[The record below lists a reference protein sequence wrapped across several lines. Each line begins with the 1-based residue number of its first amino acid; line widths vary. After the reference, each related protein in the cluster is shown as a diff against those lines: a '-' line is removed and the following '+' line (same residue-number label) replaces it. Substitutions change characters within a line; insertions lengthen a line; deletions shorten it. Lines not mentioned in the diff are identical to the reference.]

1 MNETT
6 SESSRREAGDEEG
19 VGTAEAPASEEAAE
33 TAETPTTPAA
43 EDPAKALEEARA
55 QAADNYD
62 RYLRAA
68 AELDNFRKRTVKMR
82 SETREETLRDVLLQ
96 IAPVMDNMRRALAQK
111 NATVEA
117 FKQGVELIYAQLQ
130 EALRGYG
137 LEEIQ
142 AVGQPFD
149 PLSHEA
155 LLEVERPDQPPGV
168 VVEEMEKGYRLR
180 DKVVRPARVV
190 VSKTGGQNG

>member
-1 MNETT
+1 MSETT
-6 SESSRREAGDEEG
+6 SESI
-19 VGTAEAPASEEAAE
+19 SEEAAQPAG
-33 TAETPTTPAA
+33 AESQSVGEEAAQPAGAA
-43 EDPAKALEEARA
+43 EDAAKALEEARA
-55 QAADNYD
+55 QAAEHYD

-68 AELDNFRKRTVKMR
+68 AELDNYRKRTARMR

-96 IAPVMDNMRRALAQK
+96 IAPVMDNLRRALAQE
-111 NATVEA
+111 NATVET
-117 FKQGVELIYAQLQ
+117 FKQGIELICAQFQ

-142 AVGQPFD
+142 ALGQPFD
-149 PLSHEA
+149 PLCHEA
-155 LLEVERPDQPPGV
+155 LLEVECADQPPGT

-190 VSKTGGQNG
+190 VSKSGGQNG

>member
-1 MNETT
+1 MSETT
-6 SESSRREAGDEEG
+6 SDNIRPEADNEVAG
-19 VGTAEAPASEEAAE
+19 E
-33 TAETPTTPAA
+33 TEVPGAVPAA
-43 EDPAKALEEARA
+43 EDAAKALTEAQT
-55 QAADNYD
+55 QAAEHYD

-68 AELDNFRKRTVKMR
+68 AELDNYRKRTAKMR

-96 IAPVMDNMRRALAQK
+96 IAPVMDNMRRALAQE

-137 LEEIQ
+137 LEEVQ
-142 AVGQPFD
+142 AIGQLFD
-149 PLSHEA
+149 PVWHEA
-155 LLEVERPDQPPGV
+155 LLEVERPDLPSGT

-190 VSKTGGQNG
+190 VSKTGGENG

>member
-1 MNETT
+1 MSETT
-6 SESSRREAGDEEG
+6 SESIHQEASTAEVAGA
-19 VGTAEAPASEEAAE
+19 AEAPAAQ
-33 TAETPTTPAA
+33 AA
-43 EDPAKALEEARA
+43 EDPAKVLEAALA
-55 QAADNYD
+55 QAAENYD

-68 AELDNFRKRTVKMR
+68 AELDNYRKRTARMR

-96 IAPVMDNMRRALAQK
+96 VAPVMDNMRRALAQE

-117 FKQGVELIYAQLQ
+117 FKQGVELIYTQFQ

-142 AVGQPFD
+142 AIGQPFD
-149 PLSHEA
+149 PLCHEA
-155 LLEVERPDQPPGV
+155 LLEVERPDQPPGT

>member
-1 MNETT
+1 MSETT
-6 SESSRREAGDEEG
+6 SENARQEAGDEE
-19 VGTAEAPASEEAAE
+19 VIGT
-33 TAETPTTPAA
+33 TDTPAGVSA
-43 EDPAKALEEARA
+43 GEEEAKALEEARA
-55 QAADNYD
+55 QAAENYD

-68 AELDNFRKRTVKMR
+68 AELDNYRKRTARMR

-96 IAPVMDNMRRALAQK
+96 IAPVMDNMRRALVQE

-117 FKQGVELIYAQLQ
+117 FKQGVESIHVQLQ

-142 AVGQPFD
+142 ALGQPFD
-149 PLSHEA
+149 PLCHEA
-155 LLEVERPDQPPGV
+155 LLEVECPDQPPGT

>member
-1 MNETT
+1 MKETT
-6 SESSRREAGDEEG
+6 SEEIRRETEE
-19 VGTAEAPASEEAAE
+19 EEAAVPE
-33 TAETPTTPAA
+33 SGEGTQVAEV
-43 EDPAKALEEARA
+43 EEGEVSERDQALEEARA
-55 QAADNYD
+55 QAAENYD

-68 AELDNFRKRTVKMR
+68 AELDNYRKRTARMR

-96 IAPVMDNMRRALAQK
+96 IAPIMDNLRRALAQEK
-111 NATVEA
+111 ATVEA
-117 FKQGVELIYAQLQ
+117 LKQGVELIYAQFQ

-142 AVGQPFD
+142 ALGQPFD
-149 PLSHEA
+149 PLCHEA
-155 LLEVERPDQPPGV
+155 LLEVEHPDQPPGT

>member
-1 MNETT
+1 MSETT
-6 SESSRREAGDEEG
+6 SQSIHREAGEE
-19 VGTAEAPASEEAAE
+19 VAAE
-33 TAETPTTPAA
+33 TAGTPPGAEVVEPSPAAPAA
-43 EDPAKALEEARA
+43 EDPAKALEAARA
-55 QAADNYD
+55 QAAENYD

-68 AELDNFRKRTVKMR
+68 AELDNYRKRTARMR

-96 IAPVMDNMRRALAQK
+96 IAPIMDNMRRALAQEK
-111 NATVEA
+111 ATVEA
-117 FKQGVELIYAQLQ
+117 FKQGVELIYAQFQ

-142 AVGQPFD
+142 ALGQPFD
-149 PLSHEA
+149 PLCHEA
-155 LLEVERPDQPPGV
+155 LLEVERPDQPPGT